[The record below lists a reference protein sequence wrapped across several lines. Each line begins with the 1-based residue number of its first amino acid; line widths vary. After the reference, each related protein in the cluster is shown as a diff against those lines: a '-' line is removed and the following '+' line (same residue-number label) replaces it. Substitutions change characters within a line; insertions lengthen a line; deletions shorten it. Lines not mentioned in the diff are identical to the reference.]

1 MGHSSIA
8 MTERYAH
15 ATDEGKRRV
24 VEAAG
29 LRRSVVVKMASKK
42 AVGE

>member
-8 MTERYAH
+8 MTERYTH

-24 VEAAG
+24 VDAAG
-29 LRRSVVVKMASKK
+29 LKRAVIVKMASKK